1 MDDDIM
7 FKEKI
12 GDELSAKKQNM
23 TSAADES
30 WGRIVLQVMKS
41 MCQTLRTDALTQIS
55 SDV

>member
-30 WGRIVLQVMKS
+30 
-41 MCQTLRTDALTQIS
+41 
-55 SDV
+55 